1 MGYLVCTV
9 NASIVLRLTLSHSI
23 VTGAL
28 QIKIGTGGPTMALIE
43 REAAKAKVAETILG
57 ASEFDEDMRQACYN
71 AIDAVPTIDAAPAV
85 HGRWTFGGDGII
97 QCSLCEMTYPSQG
110 AFKKAFYPMHYCP
123 NCGARMDGGEEHEA
137 D

>member
-1 MGYLVCTV
+1 
-9 NASIVLRLTLSHSI
+9 
-23 VTGAL
+23 
-28 QIKIGTGGPTMALIE
+28 MALIE

-57 ASEFDEDMRQACYN
+57 ASEFAEDMRQACYN
-71 AIDAVPTIDAAPAV
+71 AIDAVPTIDAAPVV

-123 NCGARMDGGEEHEA
+123 SCGARMDGGEEHEA
-137 D
+137 R

>member
-1 MGYLVCTV
+1 ME
-9 NASIVLRLTLSHSI
+9 
-23 VTGAL
+23 
-28 QIKIGTGGPTMALIE
+28 LIE
-43 REAAKAKVAETILG
+43 REAAIAKVEP
-57 ASEFDEDMRQACYN
+57 DEYYHSNEVKAMLEDL
-71 AIDAVPTIDAAPAV
+71 PTIDAAPVV

-137 D
+137 R